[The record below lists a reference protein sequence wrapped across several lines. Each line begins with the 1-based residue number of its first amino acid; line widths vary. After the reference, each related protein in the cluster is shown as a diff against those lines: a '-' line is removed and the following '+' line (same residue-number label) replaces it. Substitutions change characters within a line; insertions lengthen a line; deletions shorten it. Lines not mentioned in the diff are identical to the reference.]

1 MADLLICKYNKFGY
15 CKFGEKCRKQ
25 HNKEVCLEQSCGISQ
40 CNLRHPKVCK
50 YYRNY
55 GRCKFFPFAFKHED
69 PGQNSEIV
77 DKEIKTLND
86 KLLALEKAIICKNEE
101 IEELT
106 TKILS
111 IENKSFENRN
121 EIIDEKLKSF

>member
-1 MADLLICKYNKFGY
+1 MIIICKFNKFGY

-25 HNKEVCLEQSCGISQ
+25 HNKEICLEQSCEISQ

-55 GRCKFFPFAFKHED
+55 GRCKFSPCAFKHED
-69 PGQNSEIV
+69 RGHNSEIV
-77 DKEIKTLND
+77 DNEIKTLHD
-86 KLLALEKAIICKNEE
+86 KLLALEKAILCKNEE
-101 IEELT
+101 IEELS